1 MEAIVEFFKS
11 IPNFFSENNNF
22 IMTIATMIV
31 GIVAGWFP
39 TLKKPYQITLT
50 VIVAII
56 FNVIVGLCFQSLNII
71 ALAIILSATW
81 CLLSLLVFKREEV
94 SRRKIGKLIVNFT
107 ETADKDMPI
116 CIFGGDLNFFG
127 NYIPQ
132 GKKNTERRSLNDDI
146 ETNEQFT
153 QIIKKGVREIKILGV
168 KPYADTDDDIATRIR
183 IGYIVSRLGNKV
195 HIKFFKNHLCKDCA
209 RLNECIACNCNN
221 CTQKSVCT
229 KAQRDCDKLKKYC
242 QNYCYNPDTTLRGRI
257 VTNKDSHSNCVA
269 IATTKESGKKYILRE
284 YSAVAKEFQLYQVIW
299 EVWGSKC
306 EADDAFI
313 DRCKREYEAYRDQ
326 NKW

>member
-1 MEAIVEFFKS
+1 MAIIVEFLKS

-39 TLKKPYQITLT
+39 TLKKPYHITLT
-50 VIVAII
+50 VTVAII
-56 FNVIVGLCFQSLNII
+56 FNVIVGLCYQSLGII
-71 ALAIILSATW
+71 VLAVILSVIW
-81 CLLSLLVFKREEV
+81 CLLSLFVFKREEV

-127 NYIPQ
+127 NYIPPR
-132 GKKNTERRSLNDDI
+132 KKIEGNYSSNDDI

-153 QIIKKGVREIKILGV
+153 QILKKGFREIKILGV
-168 KPYADTDDDIATRIR
+168 KPYTDTDDDVATRIR
-183 IGYIVSRLGNKV
+183 IGYIVSKLGEKV
-195 HIKFFKNHLCKDCA
+195 HIKFFENHLCKDCSK
-209 RLNECIACNCNN
+209 LSECIACNCNN
-221 CTQKSVCT
+221 CTQKDVCN
-229 KAQRDCDKLKKYC
+229 KMRKGCDKLKKYC

-284 YSAVAKEFQLYQVIW
+284 YSAVAKECQLYQVIW
-299 EVWGSKC
+299 EVWWSKC
-306 EADDAFI
+306 DYDNAFI
-313 DRCKREYEAYRDQ
+313 EQCKKEYEAYRDG
-326 NKW
+326 NK

>member
-1 MEAIVEFFKS
+1 METIVEFFKS
-11 IPNFFSENNNF
+11 IPGFFSVNNNF

-39 TLKKPYQITLT
+39 TLKKSYHITLT
-50 VIVAII
+50 IIVAIV
-56 FNVIVGLCFQSLNII
+56 FDFIVGFCYQSLDII
-71 ALAIILSATW
+71 VLAIILSAVW

-127 NYIPQ
+127 NYIPPR
-132 GKKNTERRSLNDDI
+132 KKSEKRHSLNDDI

-153 QIIKKGVREIKILGV
+153 QILKKGFREIKILGV
-168 KPYADTDDDIATRIR
+168 KPYADTDDDVATRIR
-183 IGYIVSRLGNKV
+183 IGYIVSKLGKKV
-195 HIKFFKNHLCKDCA
+195 NIKFFENHLCKDCTK
-209 RLNECIACNCNN
+209 LSECIACSCND
-221 CTQKSVCT
+221 CTQKGVCT

-242 QNYCYNPDTTLRGRI
+242 QNYCFNPDTTLRGRI

-284 YSAVAKEFQLYQVIW
+284 YSAVAKECQLYQVIW
-299 EVWGSKC
+299 EVWWSKC
-306 EADDAFI
+306 ESDTAFLE
-313 DRCKREYEAYRDQ
+313 RCKKEYEEYRDL
-326 NKW
+326 NI